1 MESIPASGNMI
12 GERLVDNIEDSN
24 VIVNILLSLRDS
36 LEQESDIDGNFPKKA
51 KSEDGKLSCADGF

>member
-24 VIVNILLSLRDS
+24 SVWGICGIFFAGIFFSRKICGKKNVVGNLRD
-36 LEQESDIDGNFPKKA
+36 L
-51 KSEDGKLSCADGF
+51 